1 MESSSVPVL
10 DHVEIYEVF
19 ARHRREEPLRHV
31 GTVTAP
37 NVEMAR
43 LYARVIYDEDM
54 WDAMVVVP
62 RAAMVPVEPRYGGSS
77 RRSGGE

>member
-1 MESSSVPVL
+1 MESSAVPVL

-19 ARHRREEPLRHV
+19 ARHRRDEPLRHV

-43 LYARVIYDEDM
+43 VYARLIYDEDM
-54 WDAMVVVP
+54 WDTMVVVP
-62 RAAMVPVEPRYGGSS
+62 RAAMVSVDPRYGGRS
-77 RRSGGE
+77 REGEP

>member
-1 MESSSVPVL
+1 ML

-19 ARHRREEPLRHV
+19 ARRRREEPLRHV

-62 RAAMVPVEPRYGGSS
+62 RAAIIPVEPRYGGSS
-77 RRSGGE
+77 WRSGRE

>member
-1 MESSSVPVL
+1 MPVL

-19 ARHRREEPLRHV
+19 ARRRREEPLRHV

-62 RAAMVPVEPRYGGSS
+62 RAAIIPVEPRYGGSS
-77 RRSGGE
+77 WRSGRE